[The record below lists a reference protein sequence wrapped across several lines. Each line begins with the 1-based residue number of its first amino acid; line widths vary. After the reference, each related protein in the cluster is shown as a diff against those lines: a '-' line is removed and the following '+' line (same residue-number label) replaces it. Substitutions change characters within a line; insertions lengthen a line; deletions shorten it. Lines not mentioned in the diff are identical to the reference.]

1 MIFEERQRFR
11 QWWAWIAILAPA
23 VVAWLMFFLQI
34 VGGEP
39 VGDDPAPDWFIW
51 LMVAVMGI
59 GFPTWFAVLTL
70 ETRVDDEGVH
80 VRFRNGI
87 GRRDVAFAD
96 IVEVESREYRPILEF
111 GGWGLR
117 WGRHRRRA
125 FTASGTAGVEIRLRD
140 GRSVLVGSQRAG
152 ELAGVIRDRM

>member
-23 VVAWLMFFLQI
+23 VVAWLLFFLQI

-39 VGDDPAPDWFIW
+39 IGDNPAPDSFVW

-59 GFPTWFAVLTL
+59 GFPAWFAVLSL
-70 ETRVDDEGVH
+70 ETGVDEEGVH

-87 GRRDVAFAD
+87 GRRDIDFAD
-96 IVEVESREYRPILEF
+96 IVEVEAREYRPILEF

-117 WGRHRRRA
+117 WSRHRRRA

-140 GRSVLVGSQRAG
+140 GRSVLVGSQRAD